1 MDLIKTNPYGIQL
14 GYIRNANIDFEIGE
28 DEKDSI
34 NDFEIELKRWNWD
47 RSIEYGSRVFSP
59 DTEYGGIVQEI
70 STDTSANVI
79 RAKGYTWRGM
89 MTKKIIQPLSGQDYA
104 IASGELNS
112 IIKAK
117 VEAEF
122 PGLFY
127 GAETDTGI
135 TVTNYQFDRYCTLH
149 AGLVKMLK
157 SVGHRLDIR
166 YQEGDVG
173 MAGYVRVRAVPINDL
188 SSEYELTNDNNM
200 NFTTDDNRRGINHLI
215 CLGKGDLKDRI
226 VVHLYVDQN
235 GNISQSQQYFC
246 GNEEIAAIYDSS
258 GSEKDDLI
266 ENGIKELESKKSGMS
281 YNMTMTKLEGNIDIG
296 DIVGGKDYL
305 TGISMKKPIGRKIW
319 TISSGKEKVEYKL
332 EGDN

>member
-1 MDLIKTNPYGIQL
+1 MDLIKTDKHGRQI
-14 GYIRNANIDFEIGE
+14 GYVQDANIDFEVGA
-28 DEKDSI
+28 DESDSI

-47 RSIEYGSRVFSP
+47 GSIEYGSRVFSP
-59 DTEYGGIVQEI
+59 DTEYGGIVREI

-79 RAKGYTWRGM
+79 RAKGDTWRGM

-104 IASGELNS
+104 VASGELNS
-112 IIKAK
+112 IIKSK

-127 GAETDTGI
+127 GVEIDTGI

-149 AGLVKMLK
+149 SGLVKMLK
-157 SVGHRLDIR
+157 SIGYRLDIR

-200 NFTTDDNRRGINHLI
+200 HFTTDDNQRGINHLI
-215 CLGKGDLKDRI
+215 CLGKGELKDRLVI
-226 VVHLYVDQN
+226 HLYVDQN
-235 GNISQSQQYFC
+235 GVISQTQHFK
-246 GNEEIAAIYDSS
+246 GIEEIVAIYDSN
-258 GSEKDDLI
+258 GSERDDLI
-266 ENGIKELESKKSGMS
+266 KNGIKELESKKSSMS
-281 YNMTMTKLEGNIDIG
+281 YNMTMTKLEGNIDLG

-319 TISSGKEKVEYKL
+319 TISSGKEKVVYKL
-332 EGDN
+332 EGET